1 MLSLKQSM
9 NTKTLF
15 FMKNIKS
22 KTDNSYP
29 AQKTLISFIENL
41 RDYNDLMK
49 NPAVVSNDLIIYLK
63 ELQLLKPKNSE
74 LSQIIQQIKSGNP
87 IPIEVYKYMPY
98 K

>member
-1 MLSLKQSM
+1 
-9 NTKTLF
+9 
-15 FMKNIKS
+15 
-22 KTDNSYP
+22 
-29 AQKTLISFIENL
+29 
-41 RDYNDLMK
+41 MK

-63 ELQLLKPKNSE
+63 ELQSLKPTNSE